1 MSKVNISGHVVYLPG
16 PWGLAVP
23 VPNAKITVV
32 DRDLPG
38 KSDDVILETT
48 TDSSGNFSGEAA
60 EWRDRLGPLPDPSD
74 LPMFAVQVR
83 ESASQNFT
91 TPPFPAPTLFDK
103 VAFPPIVVPW
113 TPGGPVVIDGEECGS
128 PHELVI
134 RVLRKMMS
142 GAGGI
147 ELAVP
152 PGVIPAAALAF
163 GKSDAKSKW
172 LVEHAPAIGPLISAI
187 DQESEAGSQQ
197 SLVGVDDAAAICM
210 IILAATVGASIVT
223 LTVAVS
229 VALILALI
237 KGYDVDFDSDMGG
250 GANDATQ
257 KFKIKFVKKP

>member
-23 VPNAKITVV
+23 VPNAQIKVI

-38 KSDDVILETT
+38 KGDDLVLTT
-48 TDSSGNFSGEAA
+48 STDAQGKFSGEAS

-74 LPMFAVQVR
+74 LPMFAVEVR
-83 ESASQNFT
+83 ESKSQSFT
-91 TPPFPAPTLFDK
+91 TPPFPAPTVFDT
-103 VAFPPIVVPW
+103 VRFPPIVVPW

-128 PHELVI
+128 PQELVI
-134 RVLRKMMS
+134 RVLRKMAS
-142 GAGGI
+142 GADGI

-163 GKSDAKSKW
+163 GSSDVKAKW
-172 LVEHAPAIGPLISAI
+172 LLEHAPAIGPLISAI
-187 DQESEAGSQQ
+187 DGETKADQAG
-197 SLVGVDDAAAICM
+197 LIGVDDAAAICM

-250 GANDATQ
+250 GAQDATQ
-257 KFKIKFVKKP
+257 KFKIKFVRKPT